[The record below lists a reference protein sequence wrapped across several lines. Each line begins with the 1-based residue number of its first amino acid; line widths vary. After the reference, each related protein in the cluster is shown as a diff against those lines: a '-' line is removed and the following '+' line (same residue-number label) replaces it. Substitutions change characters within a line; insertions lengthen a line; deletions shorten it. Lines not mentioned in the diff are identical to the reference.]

1 VLCLFDCL
9 FVCFVLAT
17 AEAFFSLDALRSRR
31 GGGGG
36 VALLVEGE
44 GERERER
51 EGFSCAIVFVRALR
65 SRVGRSVALFSR
77 EQTAQ
82 GGG

>member
-17 AEAFFSLDALRSRR
+17 AEAFFSLDALRSR

-44 GERERER
+44 GEREKER
-51 EGFSCAIVFVRALR
+51 RIFLCNRVRAR
-65 SRVGRSVALFSR
+65 FAK
-77 EQTAQ
+77 
-82 GGG
+82 